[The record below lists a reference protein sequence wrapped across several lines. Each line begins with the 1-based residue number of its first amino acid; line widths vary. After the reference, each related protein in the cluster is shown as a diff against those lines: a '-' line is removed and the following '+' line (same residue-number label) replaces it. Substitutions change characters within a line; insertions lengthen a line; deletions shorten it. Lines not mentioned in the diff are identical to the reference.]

1 VPPDDLAPR
10 NAHEEPHAMSETFAE
25 ILLLIPT
32 TLSAG
37 LCMFI
42 TCVIQNVMNEM
53 DELAFKHFLTRL
65 FRNALKSPFNIITS
79 LLTSIGAVP
88 YFIAYGFNHL
98 WFTAGVAFFVQ
109 ASTASK
115 IFNLPIYRRVMTPGY
130 DDPAALREERRKLQQ
145 ANIVRATLSFA
156 SVILM
161 VLQFAGQLWSGP

>member
-1 VPPDDLAPR
+1 MPCIFRCRRYERGRTTSTLRSKRKRSELFRVPPDDLAPR

-42 TCVIQNVMNEM
+42 ACVIQNVMNEM

-98 WFTAGVAFFVQ
+98 WFTAGVAFFCTGINGEQ
-109 ASTASK
+109 DLQSSDLQK
-115 IFNLPIYRRVMTPGY
+115 GY
-130 DDPAALREERRKLQQ
+130 D
-145 ANIVRATLSFA
+145 
-156 SVILM
+156 
-161 VLQFAGQLWSGP
+161 AGV